1 MELSH
6 EIASTHP
13 QVTVLHVAGKID
25 GSNYIRL
32 IEKVQT
38 LCSGDTRYLVLD
50 LKDCTFLSSAG
61 LFALHSIAL
70 ITHHA
75 APLDPA
81 NGWGAMHQMANAS
94 RSYKDNFKLAGLHPN
109 VTRTLEVSGFLDLF
123 AIYPDVPSALGAFD
137 PAQ

>member
-1 MELSH
+1 MELSY
-6 EIASTHP
+6 EIAPTHP
-13 QVTVLHVAGKID
+13 QVTVLHVAGKVD

-38 LCSGDTRYLVLD
+38 LCGGDARHLLLD

-81 NGWGAMHQMANAS
+81 NGWGAMHQMANAT
-94 RSYKDNFKLAGLHPN
+94 RSYKDNFKLAGLQPN
-109 VTRTLEVSGFLDLF
+109 VLRTLEVSGFLDLF
-123 AIYPDVPSALGAFD
+123 AIYPDVPAALEAFG
-137 PAQ
+137 PAE